1 MQPPTAR
8 YNAAASY
15 QQLAS
20 AIGDASNKPWPILSA
35 RTSSTIGESQPLLLY
50 CACALVTCPQAR
62 ALFVSRLCS
71 CHLCASTR
79 LFHFS
84 LSRVLSK
91 YSCMGKILSFGGDAT
106 EGGTGAGLSNT
117 NRSLLMW
124 ILVICGEWL
133 ELKH

>member
-15 QQLAS
+15 QRPAS
-20 AIGDASNKPWPILSA
+20 ATGDASNKPWPRLSA

-50 CACALVTCPQAR
+50 CACALVTCPQGR

-71 CHLCASTR
+71 CHLRASTR
-79 LFHFS
+79 LFLS

-106 EGGTGAGLSNT
+106 EGGTGAGLSNN
-117 NRSLLMW
+117 NRSLLIW
-124 ILVICGEWL
+124 SLVICGEWL
-133 ELKH
+133 ELNH